1 MAHPDAIWLTA
12 ALSSII
18 GSSFSKAAFSPKT
31 ELSKALQELPGTPCF
46 KILPQIGQYKSPLCY
61 SLVVILPCGGTKL
74 VFNFLYATDISRLK
88 KKELEAYISLSWK
101 TQDLTRA
108 PFTFS
113 CRIELNFI
121 LSSCSR
127 GPVLT
132 SAFLFKPPS
141 MYLIFNSRSL
151 IAVFFFLSQP
161 KNGRY
166 TADRRHKSGFCQLS
180 NTSSAKSA
188 FFIFQFSQ
196 DF

>member
-1 MAHPDAIWLTA
+1 M
-12 ALSSII
+12 
-18 GSSFSKAAFSPKT
+18 
-31 ELSKALQELPGTPCF
+31 
-46 KILPQIGQYKSPLCY
+46 
-61 SLVVILPCGGTKL
+61 VILPCGGTKL

-101 TQDLTRA
+101 TQVLTGA

-151 IAVFFFLSQP
+151 IAVFFYIPAEEWEVYCWQKTQIWVLPTFKHKFSPSQLFYFPVQPRFL
-161 KNGRY
+161 KTR
-166 TADRRHKSGFCQLS
+166 
-180 NTSSAKSA
+180 AKHAEIIIPTITKWWSVSPTGQ
-188 FFIFQFSQ
+188 ILYLWGLGLRELVI
-196 DF
+196 

>member
-1 MAHPDAIWLTA
+1 M
-12 ALSSII
+12 
-18 GSSFSKAAFSPKT
+18 
-31 ELSKALQELPGTPCF
+31 
-46 KILPQIGQYKSPLCY
+46 
-61 SLVVILPCGGTKL
+61 VILPCGGTKL

-151 IAVFFFLSQP
+151 IAVFFFFYPSRRMGGILLTEDTNLGFANFQTQVQPSQLFYFP
-161 KNGRY
+161 VQPRFLK
-166 TADRRHKSGFCQLS
+166 TLAKHAEIIIPTITKWWSV
-180 NTSSAKSA
+180 SSTGQ
-188 FFIFQFSQ
+188 ILYLWGLGLRELVI
-196 DF
+196 